1 MSGSTVVDARDVSF
15 AYGERSAL
23 GGVSFAVAAGAHH
36 VFLGPNGSGKST
48 LFKLLATL
56 LPMQRGEV
64 TVLGHDLRTGAAAL
78 RSHLGVVFQS
88 PAVDRKLSVRANLAY
103 GGAMFGL
110 SGRDLEARIAES
122 LARTGLADRAGDRVE
137 KLSGGLRRRVELAKV
152 LLHRPGLLLLDEPS
166 TGLDPTARR
175 ELWSLLR
182 GIEGLT
188 VLFTTH
194 LLDEADRA
202 DRVLILDAGRM
213 VAEGTPRGLAD
224 AVGGTVLKIE
234 VGDEALAAAAATLH
248 AKTGLEVQ
256 VVDGGL
262 RAQVDDV
269 GRTVPGVVQA
279 LGPTLRRLTI
289 SPPTL
294 EDVFFVKTGSPF
306 VERPATPR
314 PATPRDRS

>member
-1 MSGSTVVDARDVSF
+1 MTGPTVVSARDVSF
-15 AYGERSAL
+15 AYGDRRAL
-23 GGVSFAVAAGAHH
+23 SGVGFTVAAGAHH
-36 VFLGPNGSGKST
+36 AFLGPNGSGKST

-56 LPMQRGEV
+56 LPMQGGEV
-64 TVLGHDLRTGAAAL
+64 TVLGSNLRTEVAAL
-78 RSHLGVVFQS
+78 RAQLGVVFQS

-110 SGRDLEARIAES
+110 AGRELDARITEL
-122 LARTGLADRAGDRVE
+122 LARTGLADRARDRVE

-194 LLDEADRA
+194 LLDEAERA
-202 DRVLILDAGRM
+202 DRALILDAGKM
-213 VAEGTPRGLAD
+213 VAEGTPRALAD
-224 AVGGTVLKIE
+224 AVGGTIMKID
-234 VGDEALAAAAATLH
+234 VVDEALATAAATLR
-248 AKTGLEVQ
+248 AKAGLEVQ

-269 GRTVPGVVQA
+269 GRTVPSVVQA

-289 SPPTL
+289 APPTL
-294 EDVFFVKTGSPF
+294 EDVFFVKTGSSFTERPV
-306 VERPATPR
+306 VERVR
-314 PATPRDRS
+314 P